1 MKSLILCEGKSDAI
15 LLSYYLGRTCGWSSV
30 EPPKGF
36 TVEAEEQKG
45 ESAYWYTMGGIRTS
59 EDLLQE
65 FASYLTL
72 WPADF
77 SGQRIEFIF

>member
-36 TVEAEEQKG
+36 SIEAEEQKG
-45 ESAYWYTMGGIRTS
+45 ESAYWYTKEERYLLICGVGGKDKIIA
-59 EDLLQE
+59 
-65 FASYLTL
+65 ASPCTRYF
-72 WPADF
+72 PNR
-77 SGQRIEFIF
+77 SG